1 MSTIK
6 VDTIATRTGSGN
18 ITLSNNVASLTSAGA
33 ISGTNLTASGT
44 LGVTGA
50 ITGTT
55 QTLNRSGNGVIQT
68 FQKDGST
75 IGQIS
80 GTIGLIVGNGDTGLG
95 FQTSSGDAIIPQR
108 PDTQAGADNLLS
120 FGNTSYRFKDMYLGG
135 GLYVGGTGAANKLD
149 DYEEGTAFAGIQDDS
164 GNAYSFYEQNGQYN
178 TLVYTKIGRL
188 VFFTIRFYT
197 SSTGSAVGSQHARIT
212 GLPFTSRG
220 SGPIGFSI
228 IHNSILAMN
237 TSSALAFSGD
247 LNPNNTI
254 IKLYK
259 QDTDGD
265 YSAMTITE
273 LGAFRGD
280 ISGMYHTA

>member
-6 VDTIATRTGSGN
+6 VDTIATRTGSGS
-18 ITLSNNVASLTSAGA
+18 ITVSNNTSL
-33 ISGTNLTASGT
+33 SGT

-80 GTIGLIVGNGDTGLG
+80 GTIGLIVGTGDTGLG
-95 FQTSSGDAIIPQR
+95 FQTSTGDAIIPQR

-149 DYEEGTAFAGIQDDS
+149 DYEEGTYDVTMTPGTSGSITVRSDYNTGGYVKVGNLVTVYGYVVVSSISSPVGHIDINLPFAVSNTSEGHASAAIYVHISTLTGKNTNEIGAGIAFNNQSLFRVYSIDGTGRGTAS
-164 GNAYSFYEQNGQYN
+164 ANA
-178 TLVYTKIGRL
+178 L
-188 VFFTIRFYT
+188 T
-197 SSTGSAVGSQHARIT
+197 SS
-212 GLPFTSRG
+212 
-220 SGPIGFSI
+220 
-228 IHNSILAMN
+228 
-237 TSSALAFSGD
+237 SSMYFSGS
-247 LNPNNTI
+247 
-254 IKLYK
+254 YK
-259 QDTDGD
+259 TG
-265 YSAMTITE
+265 
-273 LGAFRGD
+273 
-280 ISGMYHTA
+280 

>member
-1 MSTIK
+1 
-6 VDTIATRTGSGN
+6 
-18 ITLSNNVASLTSAGA
+18 A

-80 GTIGLIVGNGDTGLG
+80 GTIGLIVGTGDTGLG

-120 FGNTSYRFKDMYLGG
+120 FGNTNYRFKDMYLGG

-149 DYEEGTAFAGIQDDS
+149 DYEEGTWTPSVTVAGS
-164 GNAYSFYEQNGQYN
+164 GMSYSVQSGTYI
-178 TLVYTKIGRL
+178 KIGNVCRAQ
-188 VFFTIRFYT
+188 FYIDA
-197 SSTGSAVGSQHARIT
+197 TGGTMAGQGLKFGT
-212 GLPFTSRG
+212 LPFTPVGTHYTVGFGYNNESG
-220 SGPIGFSI
+220 SAIAHPIVIVFPGDTNI
-228 IHNSILAMN
+228 WYYVQNSTGVAQVTGSTL
-237 TSSALAFSGD
+237 G
-247 LNPNNTI
+247 NNLSQLWTMV
-254 IKLYK
+254 Y
-259 QDTDGD
+259 QT
-265 YSAMTITE
+265 T
-273 LGAFRGD
+273 
-280 ISGMYHTA
+280 